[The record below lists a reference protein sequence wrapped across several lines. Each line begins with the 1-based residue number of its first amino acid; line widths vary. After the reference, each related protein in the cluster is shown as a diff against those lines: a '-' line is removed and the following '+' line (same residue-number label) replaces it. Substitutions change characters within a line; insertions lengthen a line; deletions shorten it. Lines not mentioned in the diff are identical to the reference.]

1 MPESSKIIAL
11 VTRIAAAQEAQW
23 LERLRLAMPYEV
35 IVPFRDLTSAQRRLV
50 DIAIV
55 ANPDP
60 AEIAQLPALVWVQS
74 LWAGVE
80 RLVAELPGFRPPIV
94 RLVDP
99 ELARTMGEAG
109 LAWTYYLFRN
119 MADYA
124 RQQRARN
131 WSQLPYR
138 PPSAVTVGILGLG
151 ALGADTARRILGA
164 GFPVVGWSRS
174 PKKIDGV
181 RCYDGDAGLAEV
193 LRQSDIL
200 LVLLPLTE
208 NTRKLLDAERLATLP
223 EGAKIINFAR
233 GAIIDTGA
241 LVAALDAGAIAHAVL
256 DVFEVEPLPKDDAL
270 WDHPSVTVLP
280 HISAPTDAGTAA
292 GIVTGNIALYRS
304 NGIIPPAIDQARGY

>member
-1 MPESSKIIAL
+1 MPESSKVIAL

-23 LERLRLAMPYEV
+23 LERLRLAMPDEV
-35 IVPFRDLTSAQRRLV
+35 IVPFRDLTSAQRSLV

-60 AEIAQLPALVWVQS
+60 AEIAQLPALVWVHS

-109 LAWTYYLFRN
+109 LAWTYYLFRD

-151 ALGADTARRILGA
+151 ALGANAARRIRSA
-164 GFPVVGWSRS
+164 GFLVVGWSRS

-181 RCYDGDAGLAEV
+181 QCHDGDAGLAEV

-200 LVLLPLTE
+200 LVLLPLTQ
-208 NTRKLLDAERLATLP
+208 NTRNLLDAERLAMLP
-223 EGAKIINFAR
+223 KGAKIINFAR
-233 GAIIDTGA
+233 GAIIDKGA
-241 LVAALDAGAIAHAVL
+241 LVAALDAGEIAHAVL

-292 GIVTGNIALYRS
+292 AVVTGNIARYRRD
-304 NGIIPPAIDQARGY
+304 GIIPPAIDQARGY